1 MNELSLSPSERARN
15 AHSRVLQALSPN
27 GTARKIAESLGT
39 SETTISRIKG
49 EMENALTVLYQLG
62 FKVVP
67 FDQVCVNR
75 EVYEATV
82 TIATH
87 ALGNEET
94 ARSLL
99 MGEEVL

>member
-49 EMENALTVLYQLG
+49 
-62 FKVVP
+62 VP

-87 ALGNEET
+87 AMGREET

-99 MGEEVL
+99 MGEERW